1 MKRLVFV
8 VGTACAAC
16 IPPAF
21 AQSNPA
27 LQNSVFAQP
36 ATTTTF
42 PSASVAQNFQYINHP
57 PAPAPASA
65 VAPSGGG
72 PWRPSAPADVDGCQH
87 GQQRV
92 NATVMRGARP
102 YASEP
107 QTLSRSRSTVASQLP
122 TVTKLASQSGTA
134 EGQSAEFPSERASPF
149 SD

>member
-1 MKRLVFV
+1 MKRLVFLL
-8 VGTACAAC
+8 GMACAAF
-16 IPPAF
+16 IPSAF

-72 PWRPSAPADVDGCQH
+72 
-87 GQQRV
+87 
-92 NATVMRGARP
+92 RGGHRRRQTSTD
-102 YASEP
+102 AS
-107 QTLSRSRSTVASQLP
+107 TDSSGSTQP
-122 TVTKLASQSGTA
+122 
-134 EGQSAEFPSERASPF
+134 
-149 SD
+149 